1 MSYPPSENTC
11 ISFNENCSSQFLLF
25 FNRYFPNSDK
35 YHLLAQ
41 VLKPCFSLLYDARF
55 SLNNHFYPLI
65 RPSSSQRHRN
75 INFAIKNTNSN
86 LILVLI
92 ASIVRLFI
100 LFILRKKFFTI
111 KIPKLDYSSPTALR
125 KVITTLSSNRPTT
138 SLFDKSRNY
147 FSALVLRL
155 IFWIVSHPISFIPCL
170 YLNLFAFSI
179 YLRTPCYYLFFNR
192 RWSNY
197 LNSLVEHQLRRD
209 FKNLSS
215 LLSYLEVSEYFST
228 GWFSSNSMILFSCL
242 NHLNIS
248 STVRAHGHLSQ
259 TTLAYF
265 FPVLSTNFI
274 VNTEE
279 EAYRIKVIS
288 RDKANVNYRFTNLF
302 ASQESLKS
310 NLASYPSIILALSAP
325 HCLHDSVIFSKYK
338 LLVDKL
344 LHQGFSV
351 SYKAHHQATKS
362 EKLLLSLNNLIPP
375 LTPNVL
381 SYHSTD
387 SASTSIMLGSSSTVL
402 IDAKA
407 LGIPAYEILDFHTN
421 ISPLIKSAPCTT
433 VNTLIDI
440 LPPSLLTS

>member
-1 MSYPPSENTC
+1 
-11 ISFNENCSSQFLLF
+11 
-25 FNRYFPNSDK
+25 
-35 YHLLAQ
+35 
-41 VLKPCFSLLYDARF
+41 
-55 SLNNHFYPLI
+55 
-65 RPSSSQRHRN
+65 
-75 INFAIKNTNSN
+75 
-86 LILVLI
+86 
-92 ASIVRLFI
+92 
-100 LFILRKKFFTI
+100 
-111 KIPKLDYSSPTALR
+111 
-125 KVITTLSSNRPTT
+125 
-138 SLFDKSRNY
+138 
-147 FSALVLRL
+147 
-155 IFWIVSHPISFIPCL
+155 
-170 YLNLFAFSI
+170 LFAFSI

-197 LNSLVEHQLRRD
+197 LNSLVEYQLRRD

-228 GWFSSNSMILFSCL
+228 GWFSSNSMILFCCL
-242 NHLNIS
+242 NHLNIP

-259 TTLAYF
+259 TTLAFF
-265 FPVLSTNFI
+265 FPILSTNFI

-288 RDKANVNYRFTNLF
+288 RDNANVNYRFTNLF

-325 HCLHDSVIFSKYK
+325 DCLYDSVIFSKYT

-344 LHQGFSV
+344 LHRGFSV
-351 SYKAHHQATKS
+351 SYKAHHHATKS

-387 SASTSIMLGSSSTVL
+387 SASNSIMLGSSSTVL

-440 LPPSLLTS
+440 LPPLLPTP